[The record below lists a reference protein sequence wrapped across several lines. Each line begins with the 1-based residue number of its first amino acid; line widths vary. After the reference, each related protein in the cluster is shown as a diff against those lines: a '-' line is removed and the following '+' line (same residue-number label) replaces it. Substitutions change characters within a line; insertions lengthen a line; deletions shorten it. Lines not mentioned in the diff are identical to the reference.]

1 MERGGSYVFN
11 IASFETLVYL
21 LFGGPSF
28 GEGLQEIPPT
38 MGIQAATIEN
48 QAGFDGMDLLT
59 SSFEGLGRSF
69 SAPLNT
75 LGSYQNTDVFSRQHS
90 VDDGAFE
97 PFNVGQPHSGASWI
111 EHPFSTPPKSSKPV
125 AKLVGSFFEEFSVAE
140 AFIIV
145 SLSSAEGATLMQA
158 GQAIQERAA
167 TINALEN
174 TTNSCRTGERA
185 SRCEAMLDKTVVGT
199 THCIQEL

>member
-59 SSFEGLGRSF
+59 SSFEGLG
-69 SAPLNT
+69 
-75 LGSYQNTDVFSRQHS
+75 
-90 VDDGAFE
+90 
-97 PFNVGQPHSGASWI
+97 
-111 EHPFSTPPKSSKPV
+111 
-125 AKLVGSFFEEFSVAE
+125 
-140 AFIIV
+140 
-145 SLSSAEGATLMQA
+145 
-158 GQAIQERAA
+158 
-167 TINALEN
+167 
-174 TTNSCRTGERA
+174 
-185 SRCEAMLDKTVVGT
+185 
-199 THCIQEL
+199 